1 MVLTLRVQRVDWQ
14 ELVVV
19 VALGLLFPFP
29 GYWLFRDARKRG
41 RNAVLWVTLYAIAV
55 VPHRL
60 RFVLVPAVFGAWFL
74 LRDRDF
80 GYFKRFARLILARKA
95 PARPIMLCGARAS
108 DPKTIPVVGVGP
120 QVPELRRLVI
130 VQGPVLYGRP
140 SRT

>member
-1 MVLTLRVQRVDWQ
+1 MDWQ

-19 VALGLLFPFP
+19 VALGVLFLFP

-55 VPHRL
+55 VPPTRL

-80 GYFKRFARLILARKA
+80 GYFKRFARLIPGQKK
-95 PARPIMLCGARAS
+95 RP
-108 DPKTIPVVGVGP
+108 P
-120 QVPELRRLVI
+120 
-130 VQGPVLYGRP
+130 GR
-140 SRT
+140 